1 MAACGN
7 YNNQAPAEDCED
19 CVQVVKTTRNVVIPC
34 TRNTF
39 QQYTVKVPRVVQERV
54 GRQVSYTEMEAR
66 TRQVPY
72 TVNRA
77 EQRTR
82 MEARSY
88 SVPVQR
94 TNTRMVSVTKKVPKT
109 IYVDVVQKVPQ
120 QYTTTHMECRTK
132 QVPVNYTVQVPE
144 TKYRTENYQAPVQK
158 TKTVFDNVS
167 KTVYDTQVRTRCVP
181 VTRMVTKEV
190 PVYNVVARPAAPC
203 PPGMDCGVSPADTS
217 DNASIYPPAGGN
229 ANAGAYAGSQFGGY
243 GSQAAD
249 YKSEFDSLDKNNDGR
264 IDFNEYQ
271 AARGGAAAAVDQGYN
286 AGAAAAAG
294 GQGYNA
300 GAASGGASA
309 VRREERTARED

>member
-7 YNNQAPAEDCED
+7 YNQVPAEDCED
-19 CVQVVKTTRNVVIPC
+19 CVQVVKTVKNVAIPC

-54 GRQVSYTEMEAR
+54 GRTVNYTDMENR

-72 TVNRA
+72 TVSRS

-82 MEARSY
+82 MESRSY

-109 IYVDVVQKVPQ
+109 IYVDVVQRVPQ
-120 QYTTTHMECRTK
+120 QYTSTVMECRTK

-144 TKYRTENYQAPVQK
+144 TKYRTETYQEPVQR
-158 TKTVFDNVS
+158 TKTVYDNVS

-203 PPGMDCGVSPADTS
+203 PPGMDCAQD
-217 DNASIYPPAGGN
+217 GGN
-229 ANAGAYAGSQFGGY
+229 SGLRA
-243 GSQAAD
+243 
-249 YKSEFDSLDKNNDGR
+249 EFESLDKNNDGR

-271 AARGGAAAAVDQGYN
+271 AARSGAMSGYDAAPVAAPVADQGYN
-286 AGAAAAAG
+286 AGAAAANG

-309 VRREERTARED
+309 EQLGARTAREMKN